1 MQLFNVL
8 SVSLFAM
15 AIGLSPLSVAG
26 EAIEPTIPDPWP
38 SIQVSTMDY
47 FSLQVDERFDKRGR
61 DLFSVAD
68 SLPYLF
74 LCAVWRC

>member
-38 SIQVSTMDY
+38 SIQVSTLD
-47 FSLQVDERFDKRGR
+47 FFLFKLTRDSTRGVETCSR
-61 DLFSVAD
+61 
-68 SLPYLF
+68 
-74 LCAVWRC
+74 